1 MINFHAITKL
11 WQWRAW
17 WCLPLMLC
25 LMVSCSSTRHLQPD
39 ERLLNR
45 VNLQLEAPEG
55 VTPPSEHEL
64 RNYLRQRPN
73 DRMFGLLPMRL
84 YTYNLSGS
92 NTANA
97 GNRFLRRLGEAPV
110 VYSPRLTM
118 LSAQQ
123 LRQAL
128 INRGFL
134 GATVEVDTLI
144 KGQKMTVTY
153 RMQTGVPH
161 SVSAITS
168 QVADTTIARIIA
180 SDSRNSLL
188 NDGMLLDRSKIDAE
202 RTRLT
207 DHLRNRGYYAFK
219 RDYITFI
226 ADTTAESHDAALTM
240 VVKNPTDST
249 AHTRYIV
256 RNVYFQP
263 EDGGELHGAEKPDTV
278 DCGGFYIIGS
288 NSYLSRTTL
297 RDNDFIT
304 SGAPYN
310 AQEFNRTFE
319 GLGRLGIVKSVNIEL
334 RPIGN
339 GLMDAII
346 HIKRNTLMGVDIE
359 LEGTN
364 SEGDL
369 GVGAGLTYRHRN
381 VLRSSAQLTAK
392 VRGSYES
399 LSGDFEGLLNNR
411 YTEGAA
417 DIALNFPRFF
427 APLVSDDYQRR
438 MLCSSELSITGNYQ
452 ERPEYT
458 RIISGV
464 AWRYKWNN
472 RAGTNRRVWDFVD
485 LSYVFLPH
493 STINFLDDVAQGNPL
508 LRYSYENHMIM
519 RTGYSFLF
527 TNRKNIAP
535 MPGQPAKRDPQRIY
549 TLRGSV
555 ETAGNFLYALSKL
568 LEQRKIDGA
577 YKFFGTQYAQY
588 VKGETDLAV
597 KHTLTPR
604 LALAW
609 RAGGGIA
616 VPYGNSQMVPFE
628 KRFYSGGANSVR
640 GWGVRTLGPGRYDSR
655 NSVTDFINQCGDI
668 RIDLN
673 AELRAKLFWV
683 LEGAL
688 FIDAG
693 NVWTIR
699 RYQNQPGGVFR
710 FNSFYK
716 ELGWAYGAGM
726 RLDFSYF
733 IVRFD
738 LGLKAYNP
746 SFNQERWPLLH
757 PKFSR
762 DATLHFSI
770 GYPF

>member
-1 MINFHAITKL
+1 MKAVRTL
-11 WQWRAW
+11 YGLRGRWAS
-17 WCLPLMLC
+17 WCLPLLLC
-25 LMVSCSSTRHLQPD
+25 LVVGCSSTRHLPPGGQ
-39 ERLLNR
+39 LLNR
-45 VNLQLEAPEG
+45 VELQLEVPQG
-55 VTPPSEHEL
+55 VTPPSEREL

-73 DRMFGLLPMRL
+73 GRMFGLLPMRL

-92 NTANA
+92 ANTA

-110 VYSPRLTM
+110 VYSSRLTS

-134 GATVEVDTLI
+134 GAAVEVDTLTQG
-144 KGQKMTVTY
+144 KKMTVTY
-153 RMQTGVPH
+153 RLLTGQPH
-161 SVSAITS
+161 AVASITP
-168 QVADTTIARIIA
+168 QVADTAVARIIA
-180 SDSRNSLL
+180 ADSRNSLL
-188 NDGMLLDRSKIDAE
+188 TTGMLLDRSKIDAE

-207 DHLRNRGYYAFK
+207 EHLRNRGYYAFK
-219 RDYITFI
+219 RDYISFI
-226 ADTTAESHDAALTM
+226 ADTMADSHDAALTM

-249 AHTRYIV
+249 AHLRYTV

-263 EDGGELHGAEKPDTV
+263 EEASPELHPDTLH
-278 DCGGFYIIGS
+278 CGSFYIIGR
-288 NSYLSRTTL
+288 NSYLSPTTL
-297 RDNDFIT
+297 SDNDFIT
-304 SGAPYN
+304 PGAPYN

-334 RPIGN
+334 RPMGS

-346 HIKRNTLMGVDIE
+346 HIKRNTLMGVDLE

-369 GVGAGLTYRHRN
+369 GIGAGVTYRHRN

-399 LSGDFEGLLNNR
+399 LSGNFEGLLNNR

-438 MLCSSELSITGNYQ
+438 MLCSSELSVNGNYQ

-472 RAGTNRRVWDFVD
+472 RVGTNRRVWDFVD

-519 RTGYSFLF
+519 RTGYSFVF
-527 TNRKNIAP
+527 TNRKHSAP
-535 MPGQPAKRDPQRIY
+535 MPGQPAQRDPRRLY
-549 TLRGSV
+549 SLRGSF
-555 ETAGNFLYALSKL
+555 ETAGNMLYALSHIL
-568 LEQRKIDGA
+568 AQRKTDGA

-588 VKGETDLAV
+588 VKGEADLAF
-597 KHTLTPR
+597 KHTITPR
-604 LALAW
+604 VAFAW
-609 RAGGGIA
+609 RAGGGVA
-616 VPYGNSQMVPFE
+616 VPYGNSEMVPFE

-640 GWGVRTLGPGRYDSR
+640 GWGVRTLGPGRYDSH

-688 FIDAG
+688 FVDAG

-699 RYQNQPGGVFR
+699 NYRNQPGGEFR
-710 FNSFYK
+710 LNSFYK
-716 ELGWAYGAGM
+716 ELGWAYGAGL

-733 IVRFD
+733 LLRFD

-757 PKFSR
+757 PQLRR